1 LDKGIKTGYSA
12 QQLIKTGFEHLV
24 GAVPKPG
31 LEETIDDDGFISPK
45 DTQLVV
51 NNDQIT
57 PYHTLLIQHLLERI
71 EILEKKLL
79 DSNN

>member
-1 LDKGIKTGYSA
+1 
-12 QQLIKTGFEHLV
+12 V

-31 LEETIDDDGFISPK
+31 LEETVDSDGFISPK

-71 EILEKKLL
+71 EILEKRLL